1 MNMHIKI
8 NNRNVLTSQPL
19 FEHMDHLA
27 IFVSPFAEG
36 TQKCTSAPCHNEKQ
50 LQFVITAS
58 LTSSASVH

>member
-1 MNMHIKI
+1 
-8 NNRNVLTSQPL
+8 
-19 FEHMDHLA
+19 MDHLA
-27 IFVSPFAEG
+27 IFVSLFAEG